1 MSDMIVKPL
10 KKELYNKLKELGV
23 KRFTLAFEGGNDEGY
38 LDVGIYPYDLDDHE
52 IKGEIEDWAWGVYEY
67 NGSGDGSGYGDKI
80 TYDLEEGKTST
91 ETWYMVREED
101 HGDENTLEV
110 GDDSDEDDEEDI

>member
-23 KRFTLAFEGGNDEGY
+23 KRFTLAFEGGSDEGY
-38 LDVGIYPYDLDDHE
+38 LEVEVYPYDLQGKMDS
-52 IKGEIEDWAWGVYEY
+52 EIEDWAWSAYEY
-67 NGSGDGSGYGDKI
+67 NGAGDGNSYGDKI

-91 ETWYMVREED
+91 ETWYMVRED
-101 HGDENTLEV
+101 DYGDENTLEV
-110 GDDSDEDDEEDI
+110 EDGSDEEKE